1 MNNDSLNYRGGKA
14 GYRNP
19 TGRGASGAGR
29 HYDTMQSDD
38 MQSGFGQ
45 PAGDEIYGAEPNLAR
60 SGRRAEQSPRAG
72 SAKRAESIPQNG
84 NDPRGDSLSH
94 TGAFQRVGS
103 AARNGSGS
111 RGKSSRAGSTYIES
125 SQAGAISHTEAGPR
139 AQMPQ
144 AGSRNAAYPAG
155 SSGNAAAPARRKKP
169 RVQKKSDFI
178 KPTDIVRVK
187 SGIDRPFLI
196 LVIILVCFGAIMVF
210 SASYPSAL
218 RYKND
223 SYYYIKR
230 HLVFVAVGFVA
241 MFFAARFDYRWLR
254 RITIPV
260 FIGTLV
266 LLVLVLAYGVASGKA
281 QRWIQLGPVTIQ
293 PSEIMKFSLVIL
305 LALYIDRNQ
314 NRITNYKNFW
324 QSSAYG
330 MFYPFIIITLVCVL
344 VAAEGHFS
352 GTIILFMIGM
362 IVIFAAGARKIW
374 FGIGGGGAALL
385 ILIAILTTDYAKERI
400 NLWLHP
406 ENYEITGKIWQTMQG
421 LYAVGSGGLL
431 GVGLGNSRQK
441 HLYVSAPQNDFIF
454 SIIAEELGFIGAVLV
469 IILFALLIWRGFV
482 IALKA
487 PDTFSSLV
495 VIGITSQVAIQS
507 LLNIGVVTNL
517 IPNTGISLPFFSY
530 GGSSIMML
538 LGEMGIVLSIS
549 RYSYQ
554 QK

>member
-1 MNNDSLNYRGGKA
+1 MNNDSANYR
-14 GYRNP
+14 N
-19 TGRGASGAGR
+19 
-29 HYDTMQSDD
+29 
-38 MQSGFGQ
+38 
-45 PAGDEIYGAEPNLAR
+45 NR
-60 SGRRAEQSPRAG
+60 SEYVNRRAEDTN
-72 SAKRAESIPQNG
+72 SA
-84 NDPRGDSLSH
+84 RGADRERKSAFGAVARQTSVSSGGKLSSQRGGMTSVGEGH
-94 TGAFQRVGS
+94 TTTETGYATGAGYTTETGY
-103 AARNGSGS
+103 ATGTGY
-111 RGKSSRAGSTYIES
+111 T
-125 SQAGAISHTEAGPR
+125 TEAGHADGTRHTVRRTQGGR
-139 AQMPQ
+139 A
-144 AGSRNAAYPAG
+144 NTAATQH
-155 SSGNAAAPARRKKP
+155 RQRKP
-169 RVQKKSDFI
+169 RKSDFI

-187 SGIDRPFLI
+187 SGIDRPFLV

-230 HLVFVAVGFVA
+230 HLVFVAIGFVA

-254 RITIPV
+254 KITIPV
-260 FIGTLV
+260 FIATLV
-266 LLVLVLAYGVASGKA
+266 LLVLVLVYGVASGKA
-281 QRWIQLGPVTIQ
+281 QRWIQIGSFTIQ

-330 MFYPFIIITLVCVL
+330 MFYPFIIIGLVCIL

-362 IVIFAAGARKIW
+362 VVIFAAGARKIW

-400 NLWLHP
+400 SLWLHP

-454 SIIAEELGFIGAVLV
+454 SIISEELGFVGAVLV

-495 VIGITSQVAIQS
+495 VIGIISQVAIQS
-507 LLNIGVVTNL
+507 LLNIAVVTNL